1 MTLPQLS
8 KSGSALENIRTVE
21 FTFKRNNYVADEVDE
36 FLERVAIEVDALREQ
51 HRQTSDRL
59 RQAAEHIAQLEAKNR
74 ELQESAHATPE
85 VRDLAPA
92 PVVEAPAPLPAPVV
106 VETDAATVESIAAET
121 QRTLVLAQRFVEQTE
136 REASEA
142 AARKIAEAEAM
153 ARQITVEAEL
163 RVRDEVNRLESVKVA
178 LTAEIDGLANKLDA
192 ERSRL
197 TGQLQEVLR
206 WINEHVQPS
215 QAVREL
221 NQAPQNPAIES
232 APESA
237 IFQLGVSDGGNE
249 PV

>member
-1 MTLPQLS
+1 MTLPQLP

-21 FTFKRNNYVADEVDE
+21 FTAKRNNYVADDVDE
-36 FLERVAIEVDALREQ
+36 VLERVAIEVDALREQ

-74 ELQESAHATPE
+74 ELQEAASAAPVVHE
-85 VRDLAPA
+85 LAPA
-92 PVVEAPAPLPAPVV
+92 PVAEIPAPAPV
-106 VETDAATVESIAAET
+106 AAIDSPSAESIAAET
-121 QRTLVLAQRFVEQTE
+121 QRTLMLAQRFVEQTE
-136 REASEA
+136 REASET

-163 RVRDEVNRLESVKVA
+163 RVRDEVNRLESVKVN
-178 LTAEIDGLANKLDA
+178 LTSEIEGLANQLDA

-197 TGQLQEVLR
+197 TGQLQQVLQ
-206 WINEHVQPS
+206 WIDEHVQPS

-221 NQAPQNPAIES
+221 RQANQAPAIEP

-249 PV
+249 TA

>member
-1 MTLPQLS
+1 MTLPAPS

-21 FTFKRNNYVADEVDE
+21 FTAKRNSYVADEVDE

-74 ELQESAHATPE
+74 ELTDAAAS
-85 VRDLAPA
+85 APA
-92 PVVEAPAPLPAPVV
+92 VAALSPVSVVEAPAVAVSPSA
-106 VETDAATVESIAAET
+106 EAIAAET
-121 QRTLVLAQRFVEQTE
+121 QRTLVLAQRFVDQTE
-136 REASEA
+136 REATEN

-163 RVRDEVNRLESVKVA
+163 RVRDEVNRLESVKVN
-178 LTAEIDGLANKLDA
+178 LTSEIEGLANQLDA

-206 WINEHVQPS
+206 WIDVHVQPS
-215 QAVREL
+215 EAVREIR
-221 NQAPQNPAIES
+221 QASQVPAIEPS
-232 APESA
+232 PEAA
-237 IFQLGVSDGGNE
+237 IFPLDVNE
-249 PV
+249 GDSETL

>member
-1 MTLPQLS
+1 MTLPQLP

-21 FTFKRNNYVADEVDE
+21 FTAKRNNYVADEVDE

-59 RQAAEHIAQLEAKNR
+59 RQAAEHIAQLETKNR
-74 ELQESAHATPE
+74 ELVEAAAQAPVGHE
-85 VRDLAPA
+85 LAPA
-92 PVVEAPAPLPAPVV
+92 PVAEVPVAAPVADSP
-106 VETDAATVESIAAET
+106 TAESIAAET

-136 REASEA
+136 REATET

-163 RVRDEVNRLESVKVA
+163 RVRDEVNRLESLKVN
-178 LTAEIDGLANKLDA
+178 LTSEIEGLANQLDA

-206 WINEHVQPS
+206 WIDEHVQPS

-221 NQAPQNPAIES
+221 RQVSQAPAIEP
-232 APESA
+232 APESE
-237 IFQLGVSDGGNE
+237 IFQLGVSDGGSE
-249 PV
+249 TA

>member
-1 MTLPQLS
+1 MTLPQLP

-21 FTFKRNNYVADEVDE
+21 FTAKRNNYVADEVDE

-59 RQAAEHIAQLEAKNR
+59 RQAAEHIAQLEARNR
-74 ELQESAHATPE
+74 ELT
-85 VRDLAPA
+85 
-92 PVVEAPAPLPAPVV
+92 EAAAAAPVV
-106 VETDAATVESIAAET
+106 VDRAPALVVEAQAPVAQPAVESASAEAIAAET

-136 REASEA
+136 REATET

-163 RVRDEVNRLESVKVA
+163 RVRDEVNRLESVKVN
-178 LTAEIDGLANKLDA
+178 LTSEIEGLANQLDA
-192 ERSRL
+192 ERGRL

-206 WINEHVQPS
+206 WIDEHVQPS
-215 QAVREL
+215 QAIREL
-221 NQAPQNPAIES
+221 RQQAQQPVIEQ

-237 IFQLGVSDGGNE
+237 IFQLGVSEGEGE
-249 PV
+249 IA